1 MIALTRTNL
10 AYLCASVCLSQT
22 VEIYLCVSWASLI
35 ASLSVYVCSHSSVHL
50 CTLSQH
56 AAHVVCVLVKCIM
69 FYMCC
74 EYMYGD
80 CEGVFVQRCVS
91 VILILN
97 GDNIRHSGY
106 FNAIELS
113 PRTAA
118 SKMIKLL
125 N

>member
-1 MIALTRTNL
+1 
-10 AYLCASVCLSQT
+10 
-22 VEIYLCVSWASLI
+22 
-35 ASLSVYVCSHSSVHL
+35 
-50 CTLSQH
+50 
-56 AAHVVCVLVKCIM
+56 
-69 FYMCC
+69 
-74 EYMYGD
+74 MYGD
-80 CEGVFVQRCVS
+80 CEGVSVQRCVS

-106 FNAIELS
+106 YNAIELS